1 VPQSKRATE
10 KAAQAK
16 PTSPRYPIDSVGNA
30 ARLLALFKDRSE
42 LRITDVASE
51 LDISPSTAHRLLTT
65 LEAADMVW
73 QNSTTR
79 CYEPGP
85 TLLSVAAALLPAQ
98 SRWDF
103 ARPYMTELSERVG
116 ETVNLQIL
124 RGADVVFVESVE
136 SMTPVRVSSRRGA
149 VMPAHCTS
157 GGKILLAR
165 LSEADLR
172 AVFRTNQLPVLTN
185 KSVATRDA
193 LVSDLTRVR
202 RRGYGTNFGESE
214 PGISGVAVLVPTVDG
229 GEPYAL
235 AVSAPGSRLG
245 RDRVHELVEQLR
257 ATASALNA
265 TSANRPN

>member
-1 VPQSKRATE
+1 VSEAKRASGKLTE
-10 KAAQAK
+10 AK
-16 PTSPRYPIDSVGNA
+16 PASPRYPIDSVTNA

-42 LRITDVASE
+42 LRLTDVASE
-51 LDISPSTAHRLLTT
+51 LGVSPSTAHRLLTT
-65 LEAADMVW
+65 LEAADMMW

-85 TLLSVAAALLPAQ
+85 ALLSVAAALLPAQ

-103 ARPYMTELSERVG
+103 ARPYMAELSERVG
-116 ETVNLQIL
+116 ETVNLHIL
-124 RGADVVFVESVE
+124 RAADVVFVESVE
-136 SMTPVRVSSRRGA
+136 STTSLRVGSRLGA

-157 GGKILLAR
+157 GGKTLLAR
-165 LSEADLR
+165 LSEGELQ
-172 AVFRTNQLPVLTN
+172 AVLPENQLPVLTD
-185 KSVATRDA
+185 KSIATRDA
-193 LVSDLTRVR
+193 LEAELARVR

-245 RDRVHELVEQLR
+245 RDRIHELVEQLT
-257 ATASALNA
+257 ATASALGA
-265 TSANRPN
+265 TS